1 MSVAESAMVIVAF
14 RGRVWAGDR
23 GCRGGAGC
31 LTVRAVW
38 KSRLVLN
45 GVMGVMDP
53 GLGSVR
59 QFGRVKGS
67 ESTVRI
73 PCGIEPVRLLDRLL
87 RGRAE

>member
-1 MSVAESAMVIVAF
+1 MSRCQVPVSVAESAMVIVAF

-38 KSRLVLN
+38 MSRLVLN
-45 GVMGVMDP
+45 GVMDP

-73 PCGIEPVRLLDRLL
+73 TRGIEAVRLPDRL
-87 RGRAE
+87 